1 MGRRI
6 LNIALTLGG
15 VLLVA
20 KSSRMLLR
28 HEYAV
33 AYNKGLGG
41 NPKTWAPTL
50 VPFLAGIWVFYWGVV
65 GLIDEWRRKSRNSI

>member
-6 LNIALTLGG
+6 LNVALVLGG

-20 KSSRMLLR
+20 KSSRLLLR
-28 HEYAV
+28 HEYAFL
-33 AYNKGLGG
+33 YNKGLGD
-41 NPKTWAPTL
+41 NPKRWAPTL

-65 GLIDEWRRKSRNSI
+65 GLVDDRRKKIRKSI